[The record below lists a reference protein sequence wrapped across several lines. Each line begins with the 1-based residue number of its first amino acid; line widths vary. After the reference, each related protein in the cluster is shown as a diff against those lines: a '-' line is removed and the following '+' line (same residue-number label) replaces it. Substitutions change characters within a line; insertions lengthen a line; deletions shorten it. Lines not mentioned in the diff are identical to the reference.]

1 MLIGLFMEMYL
12 LMDPVVLSV
21 IYVWCQL
28 NKETIVTFWFG
39 TKFKAIYL
47 PWVLL
52 GFNVLIN
59 GGGLSEIV
67 GIIVGHMYY
76 FAVFQYPQEH
86 GGTALLRTPKFLET
100 FLPPYQNTRN
110 TAGFTYI
117 PPSNRSTGNAAASQS
132 TGGSRFFGGYQWGR
146 GRRLDD

>member
-1 MLIGLFMEMYL
+1 MQMYL

-67 GIIVGHMYY
+67 GIVVGHMYY

-86 GGTALLRTPKFLET
+86 GGSALIQTPKFLEN

-117 PPSNRSTGNAAASQS
+117 PPSRTTGSAGTNTSA
-132 TGGSRFFGGYQWGR
+132 GGNRFFSGYQWGR